1 MKDIKAVNQV
11 LETCSWTEEL
21 GKDYDSLFIGT
32 ITDKDKSD
40 SDDTKWPVT
49 LCSYYTNIKY
59 KIDLGS
65 EASILPTEIFNEI
78 HSIIINFP
86 SNKFTA
92 YMKQK
97 FVLFQQQI

>member
-65 EASILPTEIFNEI
+65 EASILPTEIFNE
-78 HSIIINFP
+78 FTP
-86 SNKFTA
+86 SP
-92 YMKQK
+92 
-97 FVLFQQQI
+97 

>member
-1 MKDIKAVNQV
+1 MKDVKAVTQV

-21 GKDYDSLFIGT
+21 KRLCLFIGT

-40 SDDTKWPVT
+40 SDDTKWPIT
-49 LCSYYTNIKY
+49 LCSYNTNIKY